1 MFLRGMPPEALP
13 KAIKTIEAFI
23 KKGGEQQEKP
33 KITKAE
39 PPITPPGVT
48 ANADRSLSSYTQEQ
62 IENMPL
68 SQFKLLSNFKR

>member
-48 ANADRSLSSYTQEQ
+48 VANRDVSSYSQQE
-62 IENMPL
+62 IEDMPL
-68 SQFKLLSNFKR
+68 NQYKILTGIRK